1 LVSAKEHIINP
12 AAGTDTK
19 EYNLSLL
26 IGTDRFS
33 CLIYHPINHIFYDFR
48 LYAIHQHLTLE
59 AQYLAILME
68 DEIFK
73 QDFNVVKIGLSIFEE
88 AKTSPVLSIFQQ
100 EYPRATILNIKEQ
113 LDIAFQQKAAEN
125 DGIFSFWQGTNIYI
139 CSIKNGKK
147 ISENNYNYKKA
158 EDALYFLL
166 LNFHQGQ
173 FSTLEVPLYVCGDL
187 LKASTVY
194 KLLHIYIKEIY
205 FLENPSKMEIPLSDS
220 DFHEH
225 IYFDIFSTAL

>member
-12 AAGTDTK
+12 AIGTDTK

-33 CLIYHPINHIFYDFR
+33 CLIYHPIDHIFNDFR
-48 LYAIHQHLTLE
+48 LYSIQQHQPLE
-59 AQYLAILME
+59 AQYLAILMGE
-68 DEIFK
+68 EIFK
-73 QDFNVVKIGLSIFEE
+73 QDFNLVKIGLSIFDE
-88 AKTSPVLSIFQQ
+88 AKTSPVQSIFQL
-100 EYPRATILNIKEQ
+100 EYPSATIVNIKNQ
-113 LDIAFQQKAAEN
+113 LVIAFRQKAAEN
-125 DGIFSFWQGTNIYI
+125 DGIFSFWQGTNIYV
-139 CSIKNGKK
+139 CSIKNGKI
-147 ISENNYNYKKA
+147 ISENIYNYKKA

-173 FSTLEVPLYVCGDL
+173 FSTIEVPLYVGGDL

-205 FLENPSKMEIPLSDS
+205 FLENPSKLEIPLLDS